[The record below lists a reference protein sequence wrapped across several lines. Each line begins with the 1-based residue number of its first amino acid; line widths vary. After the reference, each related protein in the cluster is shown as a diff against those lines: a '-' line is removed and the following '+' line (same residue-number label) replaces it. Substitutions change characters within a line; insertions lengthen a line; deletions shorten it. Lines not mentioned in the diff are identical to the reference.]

1 MLTLIERL
9 EQATGPDRELDA
21 RIHLAVTPDLS
32 DAITDRFTPGWIVGG
47 NRANPIEAPAYTASL
62 DATVALVERCL
73 PDAEVI
79 AISRTASGGWGA
91 GINGHVKTGAING
104 ASALLI
110 ALLRALEQEP

>member
-9 EQATGPDRELDA
+9 EKAAGPDRELD
-21 RIHLAVTPDLS
+21 LAIAQALVPDVIVMRQREDDS
-32 DAITDRFTPGWIVGG
+32 GADPYTHWRYTESIDA
-47 NRANPIEAPAYTASL
+47 A
-62 DATVALVERCL
+62 VALVERCL
-73 PDAEVI
+73 PNAEVI